1 MTAALDFATLPP
13 EINSARM
20 YSGAGSAPML
30 AAASAWH
37 GLSAELRASALSYSS
52 VLSTLT
58 GEEWHG
64 PASASMTAAAAP
76 YVAWMSVTAVRAEQA
91 GAQAEAAAAAY
102 EAAFAATV
110 PPPVIEA
117 NRAQLMA
124 LIATNV
130 LGQNAPAIAATE
142 AQYAEMW
149 SQDAMAMYGYAGA
162 SAAATQLTPF
172 TEPVQ
177 TTNASGLAAQSA
189 AIAHATGAS
198 AGAQQTTLSQLI
210 AAIPSVLQ
218 GLSSSTAATS
228 ASGPSGLLGILGSGS
243 SWLDKLWA
251 LLDPNSN
258 FWNTIASSGLFL
270 PSNTIAPFL
279 GLLGG
284 VAAADAAGDVLGEAT
299 SGGLG
304 GVAAA
309 LGQPGQG
316 GTAEQRE
323 GSAHP
328 DSLQYLAGQPFTE
341 EIGLGPDNL
350 EIPQQAGSPDQR
362 ADADDEAVT
371 VPVGD
376 AAKHR
381 RDDGGDQRGGGD
393 GHASLQ
399 QRVTP
404 DVVEEQHVR
413 QQIGVEAGAG
423 HGGQPGAGHER
434 LDAQQRG
441 LDHRCRVVS

>member
-304 GVAAA
+304 GALVAPLGSAGGLGGTVAAGLGNAATVGTLSVPPSWTAAAPLASPLGSA
-309 LGQPGQG
+309 LG
-316 GTAEQRE
+316 GTPMVA
-323 GSAHP
+323 P
-328 DSLQYLAGQPFTE
+328 
-341 EIGLGPDNL
+341 
-350 EIPQQAGSPDQR
+350 PQQWRPACLECLSAPW
-362 ADADDEAVT
+362 AVKASGVPCPSMASAPT
-371 VPVGD
+371 SSHDRPPPGDPVGGGFPGKRQGHD
-376 AAKHR
+376 GAA
-381 RDDGGDQRGGGD
+381 
-393 GHASLQ
+393 
-399 QRVTP
+399 
-404 DVVEEQHVR
+404 E
-413 QQIGVEAGAG
+413 
-423 HGGQPGAGHER
+423 
-434 LDAQQRG
+434 
-441 LDHRCRVVS
+441 

>member
-299 SGGLG
+299 RARWRAGGAAWLSGRARRHCRGR
-304 GVAAA
+304 
-309 LGQPGQG
+309 PGQRGHRRNLVGAAELDGGRTTSQPLGLRVGRHTDG
-316 GTAEQRE
+316 GTAPSSGGRHARNAFRHHGRSRLRACRAPVWLPPQLRRTT
-323 GSAHP
+323 ARRRV
-328 DSLQYLAGQPFTE
+328 
-341 EIGLGPDNL
+341 
-350 EIPQQAGSPDQR
+350 IP
-362 ADADDEAVT
+362 
-371 VPVGD
+371 
-376 AAKHR
+376 
-381 RDDGGDQRGGGD
+381 
-393 GHASLQ
+393 
-399 QRVTP
+399 
-404 DVVEEQHVR
+404 
-413 QQIGVEAGAG
+413 
-423 HGGQPGAGHER
+423 
-434 LDAQQRG
+434 
-441 LDHRCRVVS
+441 

>member
-189 AIAHATGAS
+189 AIAYATGAS

-270 PSNTIAPFL
+270 PSNTIAPFW
-279 GLLGG
+279 
-284 VAAADAAGDVLGEAT
+284 VYSAAWQLRMR
-299 SGGLG
+299 
-304 GVAAA
+304 
-309 LGQPGQG
+309 PGMCW
-316 GTAEQRE
+316 ER
-323 GSAHP
+323 P
-328 DSLQYLAGQPFTE
+328 PV
-341 EIGLGPDNL
+341 
-350 EIPQQAGSPDQR
+350 AGSVARWWRRLAQR
-362 ADADDEAVT
+362 A
-371 VPVGD
+371 G
-376 AAKHR
+376 
-381 RDDGGDQRGGGD
+381 
-393 GHASLQ
+393 
-399 QRVTP
+399 
-404 DVVEEQHVR
+404 
-413 QQIGVEAGAG
+413 
-423 HGGQPGAGHER
+423 
-434 LDAQQRG
+434 
-441 LDHRCRVVS
+441 

>member
-228 ASGPSGLLGILGSGS
+228 ASRPSGLLGILGSGS

-304 GVAAA
+304 GALVAPLGSAGGLGGTVAAGLGNAATVGTLSVPPSWTAAAPLASPLGSA
-309 LGQPGQG
+309 LGGTPMVAPPPAVAAGMPGMPFGTMGGQG
-316 GTAEQRE
+316 FGRAV
-323 GSAHP
+323 P
-328 DSLQYLAGQPFTE
+328 QYGFRPNFVARPPAAG
-341 EIGLGPDNL
+341 
-350 EIPQQAGSPDQR
+350 
-362 ADADDEAVT
+362 
-371 VPVGD
+371 
-376 AAKHR
+376 
-381 RDDGGDQRGGGD
+381 
-393 GHASLQ
+393 
-399 QRVTP
+399 
-404 DVVEEQHVR
+404 
-413 QQIGVEAGAG
+413 
-423 HGGQPGAGHER
+423 
-434 LDAQQRG
+434 
-441 LDHRCRVVS
+441 

>member
-258 FWNTIASSGLFL
+258 FWNTIAS
-270 PSNTIAPFL
+270 
-279 GLLGG
+279 
-284 VAAADAAGDVLGEAT
+284 
-299 SGGLG
+299 
-304 GVAAA
+304 
-309 LGQPGQG
+309 
-316 GTAEQRE
+316 
-323 GSAHP
+323 
-328 DSLQYLAGQPFTE
+328 
-341 EIGLGPDNL
+341 
-350 EIPQQAGSPDQR
+350 
-362 ADADDEAVT
+362 
-371 VPVGD
+371 
-376 AAKHR
+376 
-381 RDDGGDQRGGGD
+381 
-393 GHASLQ
+393 
-399 QRVTP
+399 
-404 DVVEEQHVR
+404 
-413 QQIGVEAGAG
+413 
-423 HGGQPGAGHER
+423 
-434 LDAQQRG
+434 
-441 LDHRCRVVS
+441 

>member
-228 ASGPSGLLGILGSGS
+228 ASGPSGLLGIVGSGS

-270 PSNTIAPFL
+270 PSNTIAPFFGSTRRRGSCGCGRGCVGRGHQWRARWRAGGAAWLSGRARRHCRGRPGQRGHRRNLVGAAELDGGRTTSQPL
-279 GLLGG
+279 GLRVGRHT
-284 VAAADAAGDVLGEAT
+284 D
-299 SGGLG
+299 
-304 GVAAA
+304 
-309 LGQPGQG
+309 G
-316 GTAEQRE
+316 GTAPSSGGRHARNAFRHHGRSRLRACRAPVWLPPQLRRTT
-323 GSAHP
+323 ARRRV
-328 DSLQYLAGQPFTE
+328 
-341 EIGLGPDNL
+341 
-350 EIPQQAGSPDQR
+350 IP
-362 ADADDEAVT
+362 
-371 VPVGD
+371 
-376 AAKHR
+376 
-381 RDDGGDQRGGGD
+381 
-393 GHASLQ
+393 
-399 QRVTP
+399 
-404 DVVEEQHVR
+404 
-413 QQIGVEAGAG
+413 
-423 HGGQPGAGHER
+423 
-434 LDAQQRG
+434 
-441 LDHRCRVVS
+441 

>member
-162 SAAATQLTPF
+162 SAAAT
-172 TEPVQ
+172 
-177 TTNASGLAAQSA
+177 
-189 AIAHATGAS
+189 
-198 AGAQQTTLSQLI
+198 
-210 AAIPSVLQ
+210 
-218 GLSSSTAATS
+218 
-228 ASGPSGLLGILGSGS
+228 
-243 SWLDKLWA
+243 
-251 LLDPNSN
+251 
-258 FWNTIASSGLFL
+258 
-270 PSNTIAPFL
+270 
-279 GLLGG
+279 
-284 VAAADAAGDVLGEAT
+284 
-299 SGGLG
+299 
-304 GVAAA
+304 
-309 LGQPGQG
+309 
-316 GTAEQRE
+316 
-323 GSAHP
+323 
-328 DSLQYLAGQPFTE
+328 
-341 EIGLGPDNL
+341 
-350 EIPQQAGSPDQR
+350 
-362 ADADDEAVT
+362 
-371 VPVGD
+371 
-376 AAKHR
+376 
-381 RDDGGDQRGGGD
+381 
-393 GHASLQ
+393 
-399 QRVTP
+399 
-404 DVVEEQHVR
+404 
-413 QQIGVEAGAG
+413 
-423 HGGQPGAGHER
+423 
-434 LDAQQRG
+434 
-441 LDHRCRVVS
+441 